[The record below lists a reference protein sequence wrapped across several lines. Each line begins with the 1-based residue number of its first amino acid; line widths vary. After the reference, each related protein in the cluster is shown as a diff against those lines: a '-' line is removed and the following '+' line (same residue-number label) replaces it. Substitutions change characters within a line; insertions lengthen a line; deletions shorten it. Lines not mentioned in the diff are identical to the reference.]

1 MQNDKD
7 TKNSLPAVTSDT
19 RAADEELHFTI
30 LHTNDLHSHAE
41 PFTERGRT
49 VGGLARLGHLIHSIK
64 ANTPNTVV
72 IDAGDIFQGTPL
84 FTHYHG
90 EVEVSLLN
98 QIGYD
103 IYTIGNH
110 EFDDGAENLG
120 KQLKNAKF
128 DVVCANMDAE
138 AQPDLKSVLK
148 PYVIK
153 EIGGKKVG
161 FIGVMTPELERLSL
175 SLGGVKIKHLN
186 DDWLIP
192 VREVVKELESKGVN
206 HIVAITHCGT
216 DFDQQI
222 SQGIPQI
229 DVIIG
234 GHSHTRLDKA
244 IFVEHDDS
252 SKTIIV
258 QTGSY
263 GRALGRLDVT
273 FEKDGRLD
281 CAETKYRLINITD
294 KIQED
299 AAMKA
304 YIDKKVE
311 PLLPLRHT
319 IVSQAEDAF
328 DNRWTSYPWD
338 SALGDLI
345 TDALCDAGKNY
356 GTTIAIQNRGGMRGR
371 IEKGPISLEKVQEIL
386 PFDNRLTFATITGK
400 ALLSALEHSVS
411 GPAGGRF
418 LDVHGLKIG
427 YDPTRKRGE
436 RLVFA
441 LAENKDGTYSPVDE
455 KKEYKI
461 AINNYTFQSGEGY
474 DFKDAKNV
482 VNTPERIGIPFRQ
495 YLETHSSVKPQTPSR
510 IVPITENILSAF
522 RTDRVIATIKNV
534 PPNSKVSL
542 FSGTE
547 RGIAPAANMNNIPLP
562 LKDPK
567 IYASFTSD
575 ENGQYVWRG
584 NLHAPSEEDLKDKS
598 DRRHIVWLAA
608 LVQPPKSS
616 SLKKR
621 IISYPVEVLP
631 AKGSDEN
638 RSDTSTKKK
647 KVHDIYNHR
656 QLGYRVKETIDDDCD

>member
-1 MQNDKD
+1 MQNEKAP
-7 TKNSLPAVTSDT
+7 TNSLNVRRFLKLAVIALSLLGIVQVSALTSDT
-19 RAADEELHFTI
+19 RAADGDFHFTI

-41 PFTERGRT
+41 PFSERGKT
-49 VGGLARLGHLIHSIK
+49 VGGLARLGSLIRSIK
-64 ANTPNTVV
+64 SNTPNTVV
-72 IDAGDIFQGTPL
+72 IDAGDMFQGTPL

-103 IYTIGNH
+103 MYTIGNH

-128 DVVCANMDAE
+128 DIICANMDAE
-138 AQPDLKSVLK
+138 SQPDLKSVIK

-153 EIGGKKVG
+153 EIGGKKIG

-192 VREVVKELESKGVN
+192 VREAVKEIESKGIK
-206 HIVAITHCGT
+206 HIVAVTHCGT

-222 SQGIPQI
+222 SQAIPQI

-244 IFVEHDDS
+244 LFVEHDDS

-263 GRALGRLDVT
+263 GRTLGRLDVV
-273 FEKDGRLD
+273 FDKEGKMDAAD
-281 CAETKYRLINITD
+281 TKYKLINITD
-294 KIQED
+294 KLPED
-299 AAMKA
+299 PAMKA

-311 PLLPLRHT
+311 PLLPLRRT

-328 DNRWTSYPWD
+328 DNRWTAYPWD

-345 TDALCDAGKNY
+345 TDALCEAGKSY
-356 GTTIAIQNRGGMRGR
+356 GTTISVHNRGGMRGR

-386 PFDNRLTFATITGK
+386 PFDNRLTFATIKGR
-400 ALLSALEHSVS
+400 ALLGALEHSVS

-427 YDPTRKRGE
+427 YDPTKKRGE

-441 LAENKDGTYSPVDE
+441 LAEDKDGSYSPVDPE
-455 KKEYKI
+455 KEYKV

-474 DFKDAKNV
+474 DFKDAKNI
-482 VNTPERIGIPFRQ
+482 VNTPERVGIPFRQ
-495 YLETHSSVKPQTPSR
+495 FLEAHPSVKPQLPSR
-510 IVPITENILSAF
+510 IVPITENVLSAF
-522 RTDRVIATIKNV
+522 KKEKVVAKITGVV
-534 PPNSKVSL
+534 PGSKITL
-542 FSGTE
+542 YSGTG
-547 RGIAPAANMNNIPLP
+547 RGITPVENKFPIPLQKP
-562 LKDPK
+562 
-567 IYASFTSD
+567 D
-575 ENGQYVWRG
+575 EITDDLTADANGQCVWRG
-584 NLHAPSEEDLKDKS
+584 N
-598 DRRHIVWLAA
+598 INGTWLCAVA
-608 LVQPPKSS
+608 HPPKGTKPRK
-616 SLKKR
+616 L
-621 IISYPVEVLP
+621 IISYPVEVRP
-631 AKGSDEN
+631 AGGSD
-638 RSDTSTKKK
+638 SDSQTNSKKK
-647 KVHDIYNHR
+647 ERRSKAKH
-656 QLGYRVKETIDDDCD
+656 

>member
-1 MQNDKD
+1 M
-7 TKNSLPAVTSDT
+7 SLLGIVQVSALTSDT
-19 RAADEELHFTI
+19 RAADGDFHFTI

-41 PFTERGRT
+41 PFSERGKT
-49 VGGLARLGHLIHSIK
+49 VGGLARLGSLIRSIK
-64 ANTPNTVV
+64 SNTPNTVV
-72 IDAGDIFQGTPL
+72 IDAGDMFQGTPL

-103 IYTIGNH
+103 MYTIGNH

-128 DVVCANMDAE
+128 DIICANMDAE
-138 AQPDLKSVLK
+138 SQPDLKSVIK

-153 EIGGKKVG
+153 EIGGKKIG

-192 VREVVKELESKGVN
+192 VREAVKEIESKGIK
-206 HIVAITHCGT
+206 HIVAVTHCGT

-222 SQGIPQI
+222 SQAIPQI

-244 IFVEHDDS
+244 LFVEHDDS

-263 GRALGRLDVT
+263 GRTLGRLDVV
-273 FEKDGRLD
+273 FDKEGKMDAAD
-281 CAETKYRLINITD
+281 TKYKLINITD
-294 KIQED
+294 KLPED
-299 AAMKA
+299 PAMKA

-311 PLLPLRHT
+311 PLLPLRRT

-328 DNRWTSYPWD
+328 DNRWTAYPWD

-345 TDALCDAGKNY
+345 TDALCEAGKSY
-356 GTTIAIQNRGGMRGR
+356 GTTISVHNRGGMRGR

-386 PFDNRLTFATITGK
+386 PFDNRLTFATIKGR
-400 ALLSALEHSVS
+400 ALLGALEHSVS

-427 YDPTRKRGE
+427 YDPTKKRGE

-441 LAENKDGTYSPVDE
+441 LAEDKDGSYSPVDPE
-455 KKEYKI
+455 KEYKV

-474 DFKDAKNV
+474 DFKDAKNI
-482 VNTPERIGIPFRQ
+482 VNTPERVGIPFRQ
-495 YLETHSSVKPQTPSR
+495 YLEAHPSVKPQLPSR
-510 IVPITENILSAF
+510 IVPITENVLSAF
-522 RTDRVIATIKNV
+522 KKEKVVAKITGVI
-534 PPNSKVSL
+534 PGSKITL
-542 FSGTE
+542 YSGTG
-547 RGIAPAANMNNIPLP
+547 RGITPVENKFPIPLQKP
-562 LKDPK
+562 
-567 IYASFTSD
+567 D
-575 ENGQYVWRG
+575 EITDDLTADANGQCVWRG
-584 NLHAPSEEDLKDKS
+584 N
-598 DRRHIVWLAA
+598 INGTWLCAVA
-608 LVQPPKSS
+608 HPPKGT
-616 SLKKR
+616 KPRKM
-621 IISYPVEVLP
+621 IISYPVEVRP
-631 AKGSDEN
+631 AGGSD
-638 RSDTSTKKK
+638 SDSQTNSKKK
-647 KVHDIYNHR
+647 ERRSKDKH
-656 QLGYRVKETIDDDCD
+656 

>member
-1 MQNDKD
+1 MANMQKEKAPTNNLKVRRFLKLAVI
-7 TKNSLPAVTSDT
+7 TLSLLGVAHVSALTSDT
-19 RAADEELHFTI
+19 RAADEALHFTI

-41 PFTERGRT
+41 PFSERGRV

-64 ANTPNTVV
+64 SNTPNTVV
-72 IDAGDIFQGTPL
+72 IDAGDMFQGTPL

-103 IYTIGNH
+103 MYTIGNH

-128 DVVCANMDAE
+128 DVLCTNIDAE
-138 AQPDLKSVLK
+138 AQPDLKAVIK

-153 EIGGKKVG
+153 EIAGQKVG
-161 FIGVMTPELERLSL
+161 FLGVMTPELERLSL
-175 SLGGVKIKHLN
+175 SLGGIKIKHMN

-192 VREVVKELESKGVN
+192 VRATVKEIERKGVN
-206 HIVAITHCGT
+206 HIVAVTHCGT

-222 SQGIPQI
+222 SQAIPEI

-263 GRALGRLDVT
+263 GRTLGRLDLA
-273 FEKDGRLD
+273 FDKDGRMD
-281 CAETKYRLINITD
+281 AADTKYRLINITD
-294 KIQED
+294 KIPED
-299 AAMKA
+299 PAMKA

-311 PLLPLRHT
+311 PLLPLRRT

-345 TDALCDAGKNY
+345 TDALCEAGKSY
-356 GTTIAIQNRGGMRGR
+356 GTTISVHNRGGMRGR

-386 PFDNRLTFATITGK
+386 PFDNRLTFATIQGK
-400 ALLSALEHSVS
+400 ALLGAIEHSVS

-441 LAENKDGTYSPVDE
+441 LAEDKDGSYSPVDQN
-455 KKEYKI
+455 KEYKV

-474 DFKDAKNV
+474 DFKDAKNI
-482 VNTPERIGIPFRQ
+482 VNTPERVGIPFRQ
-495 YLETHSSVKPQTPSR
+495 YLEAHPSIKPQLPSR
-510 IVPITENILSAF
+510 IVPITENVLSAF
-522 RTDRVIATIKNV
+522 KKEKVIAKINNVIPGSKVTLYAGTDRGVTPVENKFPV
-534 PPNSKVSL
+534 
-542 FSGTE
+542 
-547 RGIAPAANMNNIPLP
+547 P
-562 LKDPK
+562 LKRPIEITNDLT
-567 IYASFTSD
+567 AD
-575 ENGQYVWRG
+575 ANGQCVWRG
-584 NLHAPSEEDLKDKS
+584 NTNGS
-598 DRRHIVWLAA
+598 WLCAVA
-608 LVQPPKSS
+608 HPPKGTKPRK
-616 SLKKR
+616 L
-621 IISYPVEVLP
+621 IISYPVEIQQAKGNDAEMTDRP
-631 AKGSDEN
+631 AK
-638 RSDTSTKKK
+638 KKTDK
-647 KVHDIYNHR
+647 
-656 QLGYRVKETIDDDCD
+656 

>member
-1 MQNDKD
+1 MQKEKAPTNNLKVRRFL
-7 TKNSLPAVTSDT
+7 KLAVIALSLLGVAHVSALTSDT
-19 RAADEELHFTI
+19 RAADEALHFTI

-41 PFTERGRT
+41 PFSERGRV

-64 ANTPNTVV
+64 SNTPNTVV
-72 IDAGDIFQGTPL
+72 IDAGDMFQGTPL

-103 IYTIGNH
+103 MYTIGNH

-128 DVVCANMDAE
+128 DVLCTNIDAE
-138 AQPDLKSVLK
+138 AQPDLKSVIK

-153 EIGGKKVG
+153 EIAGQKIG
-161 FIGVMTPELERLSL
+161 FLGVMTPELERLSL
-175 SLGGVKIKHLN
+175 SLGGVKIKHMN

-192 VREVVKELESKGVN
+192 VRETVKQIESKGVN
-206 HIVAITHCGT
+206 HIIAVTHCGT

-222 SQGIPQI
+222 SQAIPEI

-263 GRALGRLDVT
+263 GRTLGRLDLA
-273 FEKDGRLD
+273 FDKDGRMD
-281 CAETKYRLINITD
+281 AADTKYRLINITD
-294 KIQED
+294 KIPED
-299 AAMKA
+299 PAMKA

-311 PLLPLRHT
+311 PLLPLRRT

-345 TDALCDAGKNY
+345 TDALCEAGKSY
-356 GTTIAIQNRGGMRGR
+356 GTTISVHNRGGMRGR

-386 PFDNRLTFATITGK
+386 PFDNRLTFATIKGK
-400 ALLSALEHSVS
+400 ALLGAIEHSVS

-441 LAENKDGTYSPVDE
+441 LAEDKDGSYSPVDE
-455 KKEYKI
+455 SKEYKV

-474 DFKDAKNV
+474 DFKDAKNI
-482 VNTPERIGIPFRQ
+482 VNTPERVGIPFRQ
-495 YLETHSSVKPQTPSR
+495 YLEAHPSIKPQLPSR
-510 IVPITENILSAF
+510 IVPITENVLSAF
-522 RTDRVIATIKNV
+522 KKEKVVAKISNVVPGSKVTLYAGTDRGVTPVENKFPV
-534 PPNSKVSL
+534 
-542 FSGTE
+542 
-547 RGIAPAANMNNIPLP
+547 P
-562 LKDPK
+562 LKKPFEITDDLT
-567 IYASFTSD
+567 AD
-575 ENGQYVWRG
+575 ANGRCIWRG
-584 NLHAPSEEDLKDKS
+584 NASGS
-598 DRRHIVWLAA
+598 WLCAVA
-608 LVQPPKSS
+608 HPPKGTKPRK
-616 SLKKR
+616 L
-621 IISYPVEVLP
+621 IISYPVEVKQ
-631 AKGSDEN
+631 AKGNDADLTDSPAN
-638 RSDTSTKKK
+638 KKADK
-647 KVHDIYNHR
+647 
-656 QLGYRVKETIDDDCD
+656 

>member
-1 MQNDKD
+1 MANMQKEKAPTNNLKVRRFL
-7 TKNSLPAVTSDT
+7 KLAVIALSLLGVAHVSALTSDT
-19 RAADEELHFTI
+19 RAADEALHFTI

-41 PFTERGRT
+41 PFSERGRV

-64 ANTPNTVV
+64 SNTPNTVV

-103 IYTIGNH
+103 MYTIGNH

-128 DVVCANMDAE
+128 DVLCTNIDAE
-138 AQPDLKSVLK
+138 AQPDLKSVIK

-153 EIGGKKVG
+153 EIAGQKIG
-161 FIGVMTPELERLSL
+161 FLGVMTPELERLSL
-175 SLGGVKIKHLN
+175 SLGGVKIKHMN

-192 VREVVKELESKGVN
+192 VRETVKQIESKGVN
-206 HIVAITHCGT
+206 HIIAVTHCGT

-222 SQGIPQI
+222 SQAIPEI

-263 GRALGRLDVT
+263 GRTLGRLDLA
-273 FEKDGRLD
+273 FDKDGRMD
-281 CAETKYRLINITD
+281 AADTKYRLINITE
-294 KIQED
+294 KIPED
-299 AAMKA
+299 PAMKA

-311 PLLPLRHT
+311 PLLPLRRT

-345 TDALCDAGKNY
+345 TDALCEAGKSY
-356 GTTIAIQNRGGMRGR
+356 GTTISVHNRGGMRGR

-386 PFDNRLTFATITGK
+386 PFDNRLTFATIKGK
-400 ALLSALEHSVS
+400 ALLGAIEHSVS

-441 LAENKDGTYSPVDE
+441 LAEDKDGSYSPVDE
-455 KKEYKI
+455 SKEYKV

-474 DFKDAKNV
+474 DFKDAKNI
-482 VNTPERIGIPFRQ
+482 VNTPERVGIPFRQ
-495 YLETHSSVKPQTPSR
+495 YLEAHPSIKPQLPSR
-510 IVPITENILSAF
+510 IVPITENVLSAF
-522 RTDRVIATIKNV
+522 KKEKVVAKISNV
-534 PPNSKVSL
+534 SPGSKVTLYAGSD
-542 FSGTE
+542 
-547 RGIAPAANMNNIPLP
+547 RGVTTVENKFPVP
-562 LKDPK
+562 LKKPVEITDDLT
-567 IYASFTSD
+567 AD
-575 ENGQYVWRG
+575 ANGRCIWRG
-584 NLHAPSEEDLKDKS
+584 NTSGS
-598 DRRHIVWLAA
+598 WLCAVA
-608 LVQPPKSS
+608 HPPKGTKPRK
-616 SLKKR
+616 L
-621 IISYPVEVLP
+621 IISYPVEIKQ
-631 AKGSDEN
+631 AKGNDADLTDSAAN
-638 RSDTSTKKK
+638 KKADK
-647 KVHDIYNHR
+647 
-656 QLGYRVKETIDDDCD
+656 

>member
-1 MQNDKD
+1 MQNEKAP
-7 TKNSLPAVTSDT
+7 TNSLNVRRFLKLAVIALSLLGIVQVSALTSDT
-19 RAADEELHFTI
+19 RAADGDFHFTI

-41 PFTERGRT
+41 PFSERGKT
-49 VGGLARLGHLIHSIK
+49 VGGLARLGSLIRSIK
-64 ANTPNTVV
+64 SNTPNTVV
-72 IDAGDIFQGTPL
+72 IDAGDMFQGTPL

-103 IYTIGNH
+103 MYTIGNH

-128 DVVCANMDAE
+128 DIICANMDAE
-138 AQPDLKSVLK
+138 SQPDLKSVIK

-153 EIGGKKVG
+153 EIGGKKIG

-192 VREVVKELESKGVN
+192 VREAVKEIESKGIK
-206 HIVAITHCGT
+206 HIVAVTHCGT

-222 SQGIPQI
+222 SQAIPQI

-244 IFVEHDDS
+244 LFVEHDDS

-263 GRALGRLDVT
+263 GRTLGRLDVV
-273 FEKDGRLD
+273 FDKEGKMDAAD
-281 CAETKYRLINITD
+281 TKYKLINITD
-294 KIQED
+294 KLPED
-299 AAMKA
+299 PAMKA

-311 PLLPLRHT
+311 PLLPLRRT

-328 DNRWTSYPWD
+328 DNRWTAYPWD

-345 TDALCDAGKNY
+345 TDALCEAGKSY
-356 GTTIAIQNRGGMRGR
+356 GTTISVHNRGGMRGR

-386 PFDNRLTFATITGK
+386 PFDNRLTFATIKGR
-400 ALLSALEHSVS
+400 ALLGALEHSVS

-427 YDPTRKRGE
+427 YDPTKKRGE

-441 LAENKDGTYSPVDE
+441 LAEDKDGSYSPVDPE
-455 KKEYKI
+455 KEYKV

-474 DFKDAKNV
+474 DFKDA
-482 VNTPERIGIPFRQ
+482 
-495 YLETHSSVKPQTPSR
+495 
-510 IVPITENILSAF
+510 
-522 RTDRVIATIKNV
+522 
-534 PPNSKVSL
+534 
-542 FSGTE
+542 
-547 RGIAPAANMNNIPLP
+547 
-562 LKDPK
+562 
-567 IYASFTSD
+567 
-575 ENGQYVWRG
+575 
-584 NLHAPSEEDLKDKS
+584 
-598 DRRHIVWLAA
+598 
-608 LVQPPKSS
+608 
-616 SLKKR
+616 
-621 IISYPVEVLP
+621 
-631 AKGSDEN
+631 
-638 RSDTSTKKK
+638 
-647 KVHDIYNHR
+647 
-656 QLGYRVKETIDDDCD
+656 